1 MRLMRQLFLVL
12 ALVAG
17 PSLATAHD
25 ELGPEP
31 GGPDSLVQTAGTP
44 QSGPVAGKITIYT
57 AKTVIGGKAFP
68 AGAIK

>member
-44 QSGPVAGKITIYT
+44 QSGPVAGK
-57 AKTVIGGKAFP
+57 AVTVMGGKGFP